1 MYTSF
6 SPLLRK
12 KFSSFAKN
20 ELRGNGTLSLTQP
33 RSGGAGVSFDPGSKL
48 MNIGEFDYFFT
59 VLNSLSVD
67 RWIKTRQMKWM
78 RSFVSRGADRT
89 TMASAIN
96 KGADEVLNFGG
107 SLQPITEKKVFI
119 VRKNELRGN
128 GTLSLT
134 QPRSGGAGVSFD
146 PGTKLMYIGEFD
158 YFFTVLPLDQDS
170 SDEMDA

>member
-1 MYTSF
+1 MSCCHICLSGFSFHANVSIQKLMVIHNYAYEPLSLNCWLILGNQELEIVIIILCSHTCLHTPWVIVSDEDKILMYTSF

-59 VLNSLSVD
+59 VLNSLAVD

-78 RSFVSRGADRT
+78 RSFVSRGTSRRT
-89 TMASAIN
+89 
-96 KGADEVLNFGG
+96 
-107 SLQPITEKKVFI
+107 
-119 VRKNELRGN
+119 
-128 GTLSLT
+128 
-134 QPRSGGAGVSFD
+134 
-146 PGTKLMYIGEFD
+146 
-158 YFFTVLPLDQDS
+158 
-170 SDEMDA
+170 

>member
-78 RSFVSRGADRT
+78 RSFVSREEKGMLPQEERERLHFPLAD
-89 TMASAIN
+89 MSLI
-96 KGADEVLNFGG
+96 LNYPSCEM
-107 SLQPITEKKVFI
+107 SLHQE
-119 VRKNELRGN
+119 
-128 GTLSLT
+128 S
-134 QPRSGGAGVSFD
+134 
-146 PGTKLMYIGEFD
+146 
-158 YFFTVLPLDQDS
+158 
-170 SDEMDA
+170 